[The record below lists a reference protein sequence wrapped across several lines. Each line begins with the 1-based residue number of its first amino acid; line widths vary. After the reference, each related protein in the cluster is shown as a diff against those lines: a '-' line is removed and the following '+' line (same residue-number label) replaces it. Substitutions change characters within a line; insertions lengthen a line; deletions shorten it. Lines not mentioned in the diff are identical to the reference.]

1 MSGIMQSAIS
11 NWRPAVASGP
21 TLVYD
26 LDAATYTSLSANFN
40 GSTQYLDIAS
50 TTAFGFGT
58 ADFTIECWWR
68 PTVNQRSDVLD
79 FFSTPGSNPTT
90 RFDFGRITSTTLDL
104 YTDSTP
110 GGSGAKITGPTIAS
124 LLNAWHHIAITRQSG
139 SIKMW
144 VDGTQAGS
152 TYSANVLDMGTGG
165 MAVRIMGDHG
175 ASGNGSGNLS
185 NIRVV
190 RDVAVYTGTFTVPT
204 SPLALTQN
212 AGTNIS
218 AITAGQTQLLL
229 PLTTVPFTDSST
241 NALSVTNTGTVVPG
255 VQYPFTATDS
265 TGTYTITVANAGS
278 SITYSSTN
286 GGIFSKITNS
296 GTDVMYGGPN
306 WVTGQSY
313 SVFMA
318 YQRTAT
324 SDGRLL
330 NTQSEASADWLMGL
344 YNGNPNTFY
353 PNGAVNLPATGAD
366 LVWHFGWATLD
377 ISTGVGQLYTA
388 TNTQPTGTSF
398 SVTNAGFRGFNQL
411 RMFSRSA
418 GSEVQTGNIGFV
430 KVYNGVLPLATVQ
443 SLYTTYA
450 ARFGY

>member
-1 MSGIMQSAIS
+1 MSGIQMMAMNNVQA
-11 NWRPAVASGP
+11 AVASGP

-26 LDAATYTSLSANFN
+26 LDAATYTGLSANFN
-40 GSTQYLDIAS
+40 GSSQYLDIAS

-79 FFSTPGSNPTT
+79 FWSTPSSNPTT

-104 YTDSTP
+104 YTDSSP
-110 GGSGAKITGPTIAS
+110 GGSGAKITGPSIAS

-165 MAVRIMGDHG
+165 MALRIMGDHN

-190 RDVAVYTGTFTVPT
+190 RGVAVYTGTFTVPT

-229 PLTTVPFTDSST
+229 PLNTLPFTDSST
-241 NALSVTNTGTVVPG
+241 NALSVTNTGTVIPG
-255 VQYPFTATDS
+255 VQYPFTSYDN
-265 TGTYTITVANAGS
+265 TGTYALTVTNAG
-278 SITYSSTN
+278 SITYSTTS
-286 GGIFSKITNS
+286 GGIFSKTNNV
-296 GTDVMYGGPN
+296 GTDVIYGGPN
-306 WVTGQSY
+306 YVTGQSY

-324 SDGRLL
+324 SAGRLL
-330 NTQSEASADWLMGL
+330 NTQSEASKDWLMGL
-344 YNGNPNTFY
+344 YNGNPDTFY
-353 PNGAVNLPATGAD
+353 PNYAVNLPGSGAD
-366 LVWHFGWATLD
+366 LVWHFGWATWNTTTSL
-377 ISTGVGQLYTA
+377 GQLYTA
-388 TNTQPTGTSF
+388 TSSQPTGVAYA
-398 SVTNAGFRGFNQL
+398 VTNAGGGGFNQL
-411 RMFSRSA
+411 RMFSRSG

-430 KVYNGVLPLATVQ
+430 KAYNGVLTLAEIQ
-443 SLYTTYA
+443 SLYATYS